1 MLERVVVTGLGIVSC
16 LGNDAEAVRES
27 LFEGKSGISL
37 RQDHVDAGMRSQ
49 IAGTPQIDLSEHIDR
64 KQWRFMGDAAGYA
77 YLSLQ
82 QAIAQAGLSEAQIS
96 NPRTGIVAGSG
107 GASSAS
113 QVEAADVL
121 RERGIRRVGPY
132 RVTQTMGSTVSACLA
147 TPFEIRA

>member
-16 LGNDAEAVRES
+16 LGNDAESVRQS

-77 YLSLQ
+77 YLSCNRRSHRQDYRKPKYLIHVRVLLQ
-82 QAIAQAGLSEAQIS
+82 DLEALPPPARLR
-96 NPRTGIVAGSG
+96 PRMCCGSAAS
-107 GASSAS
+107 GA
-113 QVEAADVL
+113 
-121 RERGIRRVGPY
+121 
-132 RVTQTMGSTVSACLA
+132 LA
-147 TPFEIRA
+147 PTA